1 MARDYN
7 EYDDL
12 GVRFVYPRNWFINTE
27 TLDKGTYT
35 ITVDS
40 PEGSFWSL
48 AIFPKS
54 VDLDQAAKE
63 IVKSMKAE
71 YDELEETE
79 VKQYVADTIL
89 TGYEIDFFY
98 LDLSSTAVAL
108 KFEDERRGYV
118 IYWQTCERMS
128 LSNDTLSRVDIFD
141 AITHTLVS
149 NLTGQEADWGDVDD
163 EIRYD
168 KTLSERE
175 IREQEDREFYRR
187 KYENARHQEEQ
198 QKWRQLFDPNE
209 NEEDSYYGSYGVGR
223 DGYVVERDD
232 LLDGFLRPG
241 EKTTEFADD
250 YGMSQSEDDERHYYD
265 DDSDDDD
272 DDYEDYDE
280 DDEI

>member
-40 PEGSFWSL
+40 PEGSFWAL

-187 KYENARHQEEQ
+187 KYENARRQEEQ

-272 DDYEDYDE
+272 D
-280 DDEI
+280 EI